1 MTTCRDVH
9 SEDFRLET
17 PAGCLF
23 AKRWTS
29 TAGDAVA
36 GAPLILL
43 HDSLGSV
50 EQWREF
56 PASLARSTRRS
67 VVAYDRLGF
76 GRSDPRQD
84 QVPID
89 FIEGEASGSF
99 RHVREALAIDRF
111 SVLGHSVG
119 GGMAVGIAAA
129 YPAHCESLITL
140 SAQSFVEDL
149 TLSGIRAAGQVFEQP
164 AQVDR
169 LRRYHG
175 DKAAWVLRAWIDRW
189 LDPAFAGWSLD
200 PVLSGV
206 VSPALVLHG
215 SRDEYGSRLHPERIA
230 TLSAGPAAVH
240 VGDWGACSASGAT
253 RGCRPA
259 GLEHL
264 GR

>member
-9 SEDFRLET
+9 SEEFWPET
-17 PAGCLF
+17 PAGRLF

-29 TAGDAVA
+29 TAADAVA
-36 GAPLILL
+36 VSPLILL

-56 PASLARSTRRS
+56 PAILARSTRRS

-119 GGMAVGIAAA
+119 GAMAVGIAAA
-129 YPAHCESLITL
+129 YPTHCESLITL

-149 TLSGIRAAGQVFEQP
+149 TLSGIRAARQVFEQP

-175 DKAAWVLRAWIDRW
+175 GKAAWVLRAWIDRW

-200 PVLSGV
+200 PVLPGV

-230 TLSAGPAAVH
+230 TLSAGPVAVH
-240 VGDWGACSASGAT
+240 MGDWGHVPH
-253 RGCRPA
+253 REQPEDVVRRV
-259 GLEHL
+259 LEHL
-264 GR
+264 ER